1 MRRRRVVPAALLTAL
16 LLSGGL
22 AACGSDDEK
31 PEPQTEATP
40 DAEVAADTWPF
51 TGLPA
56 EDADPARPH
65 PLFMVKVD
73 NDLNAA
79 PQSGLD
85 QADLVVQE
93 MVEGGLTRLA
103 AFFYS
108 ELPDEVG
115 PVRSMRTTDIGIL
128 AGSGGTVVTSG
139 AAHETIDAVD
149 EAGITWV
156 TEGSEGFSRD
166 SGRSAPHNLMVDLTE
181 VADAEEADEARPDD
195 YLPWGETA
203 DLPEGEDAAAF
214 TARFSPAYTSTWEF
228 TDGGYVL
235 TDARS
240 GDNPFPADTVLVL
253 RVKVGSAGYEAYGAP
268 VPESKLVGEGPAQLF
283 HDGKVVTGTWFK
295 NAVEAPL
302 ELMDADGE
310 PLVVP
315 AGRVWIELVPVDG
328 KVKVTDQAG

>member
-1 MRRRRVVPAALLTAL
+1 MRRHRAVPAALLTAL
-16 LLSGGL
+16 LATGL
-22 AACGSDDEK
+22 AACGSDE
-31 PEPQTEATP
+31 PEPEP
-40 DAEVAADTWPF
+40 DATSEPPAGAADTWPF

-56 EDADPARPH
+56 DEDPARPH
-65 PLFMVKVD
+65 PAYMVKVD

-85 QADLVVQE
+85 EADLVVQE

-115 PVRSMRTTDIGIL
+115 PVRSMRTTDVGIV
-128 AGSGGTVVTSG
+128 AGSGATVVTSG
-139 AAHETIDAVD
+139 AAQETIDTID
-149 EAGITWV
+149 EASIDWV
-156 TEGSEGFSRD
+156 TEGSAGFSRD

-181 VADAEEADEARPDD
+181 VADAEKKADEARPDD
-195 YLPWGETA
+195 YLPWGEA
-203 DLPEGEDAAAF
+203 DDLPEGKDATAF
-214 TARFSPAYTSTWEF
+214 TARFSPAYTSNWEF
-228 TDGGYVL
+228 TDDGYVL

-240 GDNPFPADTVLVL
+240 GDNPFPADTVVVL

-268 VPESKLVGEGPAQLF
+268 VPESKLAGEGEAQIF
-283 HDGKVVTGTWFK
+283 HDGKVVDATWFK

-302 ELMDADGE
+302 ELLDADGE
-310 PLVVP
+310 AITVP

-328 KVKVTDQAG
+328 KVTVEVTESR